1 MNRFLSYEKKDTW
14 IHELSGVTK
23 LIFFLLWSLTS
34 AMTYDTR
41 VLLVMIAISLVVL
54 KMSRTQFRQVSFVF
68 RAILVFMV
76 LNVIAI
82 FVISPYEGCRIYGSR
97 TDLVRLWGSC
107 WLTKEQL
114 FYLFNIVIKYFTII
128 PAVFTFLITTDP
140 SELAAS
146 MNRIGI
152 SYKLTYALAISL
164 RYIPDIQDE
173 YHRIKNAQEARGI
186 EMSGKAKLKDRI
198 VRTASILFPLLF
210 TTMERIDTVSNAMEL
225 RGFGKKK
232 KRTWYSAR
240 PLKRNDYLVLIL
252 TVLFCAVS
260 LFITYRD
267 GSRFWNPFQG

>member
-252 TVLFCAVS
+252 TVLFCAIS

-267 GSRFWNPFQG
+267 GSRFWNPFQ

>member
-54 KMSRTQFRQVSFVF
+54 KMSKTQFRQVSFVF

-252 TVLFCAVS
+252 TVLFCAIS

-267 GSRFWNPFQG
+267 GSRFWNPFQ

>member
-41 VLLVMIAISLVVL
+41 VLLVMIAVSLVVL
-54 KMSRTQFRQVSFVF
+54 KMSKTQFRQVSFVF

-240 PLKRNDYLVLIL
+240 PLKRNDYLVLVL
-252 TVLFCAVS
+252 TVLFCAIS

-267 GSRFWNPFQG
+267 GSRFWNPFQ

>member
-41 VLLVMIAISLVVL
+41 VLLVMIAVSLVVL

-68 RAILVFMV
+68 RAILVFMI

-267 GSRFWNPFQG
+267 GSRFWNPFQ

>member
-23 LIFFLLWSLTS
+23 LIFVLLWSLTS

>member
-41 VLLVMIAISLVVL
+41 VLLVMIAVSLVVL
-54 KMSRTQFRQVSFVF
+54 KMSKTQFRQVSFVF

-240 PLKRNDYLVLIL
+240 PLKRNDYLVLVL

>member
-240 PLKRNDYLVLIL
+240 PLKRNDYLFLIL
-252 TVLFCAVS
+252 TVLFCAIS

-267 GSRFWNPFQG
+267 GSRFWNPFQ

>member
-1 MNRFLSYEKKDTW
+1 MNVQTISKK
-14 IHELSGVTK
+14 LG
-23 LIFFLLWSLTS
+23 F
-34 AMTYDTR
+34 
-41 VLLVMIAISLVVL
+41 
-54 KMSRTQFRQVSFVF
+54 TQAEV
-68 RAILVFMV
+68 
-76 LNVIAI
+76 
-82 FVISPYEGCRIYGSR
+82 E
-97 TDLVRLWGSC
+97 
-107 WLTKEQL
+107 EQL

-146 MNRIGI
+146 LNRIGI

-173 YHRIKNAQEARGI
+173 YHRIRNAQEARGI

-198 VRTASILFPLLF
+198 VRTASIIFPLLF

-267 GSRFWNPFQG
+267 GSRFWNPFRS

>member
-41 VLLVMIAISLVVL
+41 VLLTMIAVSLVVL
-54 KMSRTQFRQVSFVF
+54 KMSRTEFRQVSFVF
-68 RAILVFMV
+68 KAILVFMV

-82 FVISPYEGCRIYGSR
+82 FVIAPYEGCRIYGSR
-97 TDLVRLWGSC
+97 TDLIHLYGSC

-146 MNRIGI
+146 LNRIGI

-173 YHRIKNAQEARGI
+173 YHRIRNAQEARGI

-198 VRTASILFPLLF
+198 VRTASIIFPLLF

-267 GSRFWNPFQG
+267 GSRFWNPFRN

>member
-41 VLLVMIAISLVVL
+41 VLLVMIAVSLVVL
-54 KMSRTQFRQVSFVF
+54 KMSKTQFRQVSFVF

-267 GSRFWNPFQG
+267 GSRFWNPFQ

>member
-54 KMSRTQFRQVSFVF
+54 KMSRTQFPQVSFVF

-186 EMSGKAKLKDRI
+186 EMSGKAKLKARI

-252 TVLFCAVS
+252 TVLFCAIS

-267 GSRFWNPFQG
+267 GSRFWNPFQ

>member
-41 VLLVMIAISLVVL
+41 VLLVMIAVSLVVL
-54 KMSRTQFRQVSFVF
+54 KMSKTQFRQVSFVF

>member
-41 VLLVMIAISLVVL
+41 VLLVMIAVSLVVL

>member
-54 KMSRTQFRQVSFVF
+54 KMSKTQFRQVSFVF

-267 GSRFWNPFQG
+267 GSRFWNPFQ

>member
-41 VLLVMIAISLVVL
+41 VLLVMIAVSLVVL

-267 GSRFWNPFQG
+267 GSRFWNPFQ

>member
-97 TDLVRLWGSC
+97 TDLVRLLGSC

-252 TVLFCAVS
+252 TVLFCAIS

-267 GSRFWNPFQG
+267 GSRFWNPFQ

>member
-210 TTMERIDTVSNAMEL
+210 STMERIDTVSNAMEL

>member
-267 GSRFWNPFQG
+267 GSRFWNPFQ

>member
-198 VRTASILFPLLF
+198 VRTASILFQLLF

-252 TVLFCAVS
+252 TVLFCAIS

-267 GSRFWNPFQG
+267 GSRFWNPFQ

>member
-41 VLLVMIAISLVVL
+41 VLLVMIAVSLVVL

-240 PLKRNDYLVLIL
+240 PLKRNDYLVLVL

>member
-14 IHELSGVTK
+14 IHGLSGVTK

>member
-240 PLKRNDYLVLIL
+240 PFRLPDYLCIAVCVALLVLSITL
-252 TVLFCAVS
+252 S
-260 LFITYRD
+260 LVR
-267 GSRFWNPFQG
+267 GSRFYNPFV

>member
-1 MNRFLSYEKKDTW
+1 
-14 IHELSGVTK
+14 
-23 LIFFLLWSLTS
+23 
-34 AMTYDTR
+34 
-41 VLLVMIAISLVVL
+41 
-54 KMSRTQFRQVSFVF
+54 MSRTQFRQVSFVF

-152 SYKLTYALAISL
+152 
-164 RYIPDIQDE
+164 
-173 YHRIKNAQEARGI
+173 
-186 EMSGKAKLKDRI
+186 
-198 VRTASILFPLLF
+198 
-210 TTMERIDTVSNAMEL
+210 
-225 RGFGKKK
+225 
-232 KRTWYSAR
+232 
-240 PLKRNDYLVLIL
+240 
-252 TVLFCAVS
+252 
-260 LFITYRD
+260 
-267 GSRFWNPFQG
+267 

>member
-41 VLLVMIAISLVVL
+41 VLLVMIAVSLVVL
-54 KMSRTQFRQVSFVF
+54 KMSKTQFRQVSFVF

-152 SYKLTYALAISL
+152 SYKRTYALAISL

>member
-1 MNRFLSYEKKDTW
+1 MSRLLSYEKKDTW
-14 IHELSGVTK
+14 VHELSGVTK

-240 PLKRNDYLVLIL
+240 PLKRNDYLVLVL

-267 GSRFWNPFQG
+267 GSRFWNPFQ